1 VVGLDDVTAV
11 SFECNR
17 CRTRVSVSPDDIRLP
32 HQYPQCNSVWT
43 FNDPASFHSVTSPQM
58 NFVSAVGQI
67 RKQLVNGGP
76 FKILLE
82 FNEAEAG

>member
-1 VVGLDDVTAV
+1 
-11 SFECNR
+11 
-17 CRTRVSVSPDDIRLP
+17 
-32 HQYPQCNSVWT
+32 
-43 FNDPASFHSVTSPQM
+43 M